1 MKWRKTQGFPG
12 GASLGLVSRFGIL
25 VGEGVRGGA
34 VWESSQHEDRRI
46 SIDERRAMIVEEVN
60 RRSSIQVSD
69 ICERFGVSE
78 VTARNDLDKLEKGGK
93 LRRTHGGAVSITR
106 TITVSYPD
114 QRMNVNVEAKRLVA
128 ERAARLV
135 SNGDSLLVDTGTTTF
150 EFVHF
155 LYEKRNITIVTSDLS
170 IATFADSNLP
180 HADVLLLGGALRK
193 NHRYMTGSITNDTL
207 GRLHLDKAFLAT
219 DSFHPAYGFTT
230 EFTGNAD
237 VKSLMLRRASERIML
252 MDATKARQPSFIR
265 FADISDLDVIVTD
278 FDPDGVLAAA
288 IERSGAPV
296 RLMEAR
302 EGVPARRPG
311 EAADAARGPRDIA
324 DIGREITHHVGRPF

>member
-1 MKWRKTQGFPG
+1 M
-12 GASLGLVSRFGIL
+12 
-25 VGEGVRGGA
+25 
-34 VWESSQHEDRRI
+34 WESMTPSSRRV

-60 RRSSIQVSD
+60 RRSSIQVAD

-93 LRRTHGGAVSITR
+93 LRRTHGGAVSISR

-114 QRMNVNVEAKRLVA
+114 QRMNINVEAKRAVA
-128 ERAARLV
+128 QRAAEFV

-150 EFVHF
+150 EFVNM

-193 NHRYMTGSITNDTL
+193 NHRYMTGSITNEIL

-219 DSFHPAYGFTT
+219 DSFHVEYGFTT

-237 VKSLMLRRASERIML
+237 VKRLMLRRAKERFML
-252 MDATKARQPSFIR
+252 MDASKVRPPSFIQ
-265 FADISDLDVIVTD
+265 FATVNDFESIITD
-278 FDPDGVLAAA
+278 FDPDGAIAQA
-288 IERSGAPV
+288 IEENGSRAHLIEV
-296 RLMEAR
+296 RKNGIR
-302 EGVPARRPG
+302 QPADPNQDDG
-311 EAADAARGPRDIA
+311 ESYYV
-324 DIGREITHHVGRPF
+324 GRQITGHVGRVM